1 MARGW
6 KFWRKVFTAA
16 CYSSIMSIQITSS
29 IVAPIF
35 AIAGPGFGLTTSE
48 VAQVFSVYYL
58 PNVGS
63 SLAALCSRRSS
74 AAGACCSSAAPCYQ
88 PAASHSGWCPS
99 SARALWMTAAE
110 RRYRLV

>member
-63 SLAALCSRRSS
+63 SLAARVALRPPARAVRRLHRAISRLRRTR
-74 AAGACCSSAAPCYQ
+74 AGARVLLGRC
-88 PAASHSGWCPS
+88 G
-99 SARALWMTAAE
+99 
-110 RRYRLV
+110 